1 MGAVDEIR
9 NLEERLR
16 QAELGPDPGF
26 FEAHIAD
33 EAVIDGQ
40 HLKARIVEAHRPG
53 SGKGQKFTNVAMCDF
68 KFVDHTHVVVVT
80 CLGTFEGPAGTQS
93 LRFMRVWLKQRDRW
107 VIVAASTLPPT
118 QA

>member
-9 NLEERLR
+9 KLEERLR

-26 FEAHIAD
+26 FEAHLAD
-33 EAVIDGQ
+33 DAVIDGQ
-40 HLKARIVEAHRPG
+40 QLKARIVEAHTPG
-53 SGKGQKFTNVAMCDF
+53 SGKGQKFTNVDMSDF
-68 KFVDHTHVVVVT
+68 SFVDHSPVVVVT
-80 CLGTFEGPAGTQS
+80 CQGTFQGPAGTQS

-107 VIVAASTLPPT
+107 FIVAASTLPPT